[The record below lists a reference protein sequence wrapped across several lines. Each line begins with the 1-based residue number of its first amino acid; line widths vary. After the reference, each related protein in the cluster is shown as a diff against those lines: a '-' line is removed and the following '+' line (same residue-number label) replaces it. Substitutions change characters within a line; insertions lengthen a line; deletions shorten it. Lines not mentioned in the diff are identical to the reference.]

1 MQKPAETAVEI
12 HPLIANRWSPR
23 AYDENYSMSDSEVL
37 AILEAGRWA
46 PSSNNGQPWAFSVAR
61 RGEDLFRIIS
71 ETALNGFNA
80 AWAPR
85 ASAYFVISTTVL
97 NAEGNPYKP
106 AHFDAGLAAM
116 SMVLQAESLGLA
128 THQIGGFK
136 ADELS
141 EALGL
146 AGKNLAPTI
155 VITIGKAASPDI
167 LEGGAHEREVGPRS
181 RKPLDEIVIH
191 GLP

>member
-1 MQKPAETAVEI
+1 
-12 HPLIANRWSPR
+12 
-23 AYDENYSMSDSEVL
+23 MSDQEVL

-71 ETALNGFNA
+71 ETSLSGFNA

-85 ASAYFVISTTVL
+85 ASAYFVISTTVF

-106 AHFDAGLAAM
+106 APFDAGLAAM
-116 SMVLQAESLGLA
+116 SMVLQAEALGLA

-136 ADELS
+136 AEELTA
-141 EALGL
+141 ALSL
-146 AGKNLAPTI
+146 EGKNLAPTI
-155 VITIGKAASPDI
+155 VIAVGKSASPDL
-167 LEGGAHEREVGPRS
+167 LEGGAHDREIAPRS
-181 RKPLDEIVIH
+181 RRSLEEIVIH

>member
-1 MQKPAETAVEI
+1 MQKPAETAVPI
-12 HPLIANRWSPR
+12 HPLLANRWSPR
-23 AYDENYSMSDSEVL
+23 AYDENHNLSDAEVL

-61 RGEDLFRIIS
+61 REDALFRIIS
-71 ETALNGFNA
+71 ESALSGFNA

-106 AHFDAGLAAM
+106 APFDAGLAAM
-116 SMVLQAESLGLA
+116 SMVLQAEALGLA

-136 ADELS
+136 ADELAA
-141 EALGL
+141 ALEL
-146 AGKNLAPTI
+146 EGKNLAPTI
-155 VITIGKAASPDI
+155 IITVGKAANPEI
-167 LEGGAHEREVGPRS
+167 LEGGALEREIGPRS
-181 RKPLDEIVIH
+181 RKALDEVVIH
-191 GLP
+191 GLS